1 MTQRQSLNRKSR
13 LLVNRRPKMRLR
25 MIVDQ
30 IREVRVQIR
39 SLNRVIRDC
48 IALLIIGHLLTEVSS
63 LLYDIWP
70 EWSDT
75 EVYGFVSP
83 WYHMKMERKWYI
95 KMAADDL
102 LWVIVF
108 YCFGKIAKQYSE
120 YLFLAVFILFC
131 YHVVDLL
138 FFWWNFKTSHY
149 VYWDMLGTA
158 LILIKGIFKGY
169 KPETI
174 SKVKSLF

>member
-1 MTQRQSLNRKSR
+1 MSLNRFQNPSR
-13 LLVNRRPKMRLR
+13 HLRSLKQKMFRPT
-25 MIVDQ
+25 IVGR
-30 IREVRVQIR
+30 IRAVRVQIL
-39 SLNRVIRDC
+39 SLNKVIRDC

-70 EWSDT
+70 KWGDT
-75 EVYGFVSP
+75 EVYWFLCP

-108 YCFGKIAKQYSE
+108 YCFAKVAKQYSE
-120 YLFLAVFILFC
+120 YLFLAVFVLFC
-131 YHVVDLL
+131 YHLVDLF

-149 VYWDMLGTA
+149 IYWDMLGTA
-158 LILIKGIFKGY
+158 LLLIKGILKGY